1 MRIQNREQKY
11 FSALELD
18 KILHMLA
25 AETSCEDAASA
36 ALELRPCGD
45 LEETK
50 ELLRQTFDAHMLVGR
65 FGTPSFS
72 GLKNRTNAL
81 RRAEAGGMLNMG
93 ELLGISQLLRAMR
106 SLMEWRRHSEGVS
119 TCIDEQFEMLYT
131 NKYLEEKISSA
142 ILSEEEMADTASP
155 ELLDIRRKIRSG
167 SLRIREQL
175 DKMIRSSTYQ
185 KYLQEPIVTMRA
197 GRFVV
202 PVKAECRGEVAGLV
216 HDTSSSGA
224 TVFIEPMSVV
234 EANNEIKV
242 LISREEAEIE
252 RILTELSK
260 ETGEFADDMIAGYE
274 RAVYI
279 NLVFAKAHL
288 AYKMK
293 ATMPQI
299 NCEGKI
305 CLKKARHP
313 LIDPEKVVA
322 TDIVLGYDFDT
333 LVITGPNTGGKT
345 VSLKTIGLFS
355 LMAMCGLLLPVSDES
370 SVSVFR
376 NVLVDIG
383 DEQSIEQSLS
393 TFSSHMTNIIQ
404 ILGQADDQS
413 LILLDELGAGTDPVE
428 GAALAMA
435 IIESMRTRG
444 VRLAATTH
452 YAELK
457 AYALQT
463 EGVENACCE
472 FDVATLRPTYR
483 LLIGVPGRSNAFA
496 ISQRLGMPEEI
507 VSRAQSLVS
516 MENLHFEDVVQKL
529 EKNRQ
534 ELEKEK
540 EEARHYRVMAQKAAK
555 EAEELRAHVEREREK
570 ELEKARM
577 EARRLV
583 TNVRAQAEALIEEID
598 LQRKNKASSDAAV
611 AKSSLRAGIRS
622 IENAADPVEKKKEPE
637 YRLPRPLKI
646 GDHVLI
652 YDVDKKGTVLSLPDS
667 AGTVLVQ
674 AGIIKTKV
682 PVKNLRL
689 TKESNTNV
697 VSAQRN
703 VSRRVTSRSA
713 VQVKTEV
720 DLRGLTV
727 SEALMELDQFIDNA
741 VMSGL
746 SIITIIHGKGTGA
759 LRAAVHDHLKAHPN
773 IRTFRL
779 GVYGEGENGV
789 TIAELK

>member
-50 ELLRQTFDAHMLVGR
+50 ELLQQTFDAHMLVGR

-106 SLMEWRRHSEGVS
+106 SLMEWRHHSEGVS

>member
-333 LVITGPNTGGKT
+333 LVITGDPEKVVATDIVLGYDFDTLVITGPNTGGKT

-611 AKSSLRAGIRS
+611 AKSSLRAGMPEGGHTVHRKRGRS
-622 IENAADPVEKKKEPE
+622 
-637 YRLPRPLKI
+637 
-646 GDHVLI
+646 G
-652 YDVDKKGTVLSLPDS
+652 
-667 AGTVLVQ
+667 
-674 AGIIKTKV
+674 
-682 PVKNLRL
+682 
-689 TKESNTNV
+689 
-697 VSAQRN
+697 
-703 VSRRVTSRSA
+703 
-713 VQVKTEV
+713 
-720 DLRGLTV
+720 
-727 SEALMELDQFIDNA
+727 
-741 VMSGL
+741 
-746 SIITIIHGKGTGA
+746 
-759 LRAAVHDHLKAHPN
+759 
-773 IRTFRL
+773 
-779 GVYGEGENGV
+779 
-789 TIAELK
+789 

>member
-50 ELLRQTFDAHMLVGR
+50 ELLQQTFDAHMLVGR

-106 SLMEWRRHSEGVS
+106 SLMEWRHHSEGVS

-457 AYALQT
+457 AYALQP

>member
-175 DKMIRSSTYQ
+175 DKMVRSSTYQ